1 MTADDAIE
9 QVALAIRSGIELFH
23 RLVNPYIMKR
33 EADARLY
40 AAKRDAEIEQLKFQ
54 NYDSTMRK
62 MPGLLHE
69 GSEIHDN
76 LNMTWFLNFHDIVE
90 RISDDDIQNIFAAI
104 MAGEL
109 ESPGRCSIRTMRVIA
124 DLSRDEA
131 RLFRKASGCITRLD
145 DRWIIPVPEFNEKI
159 IPLSYEDLLLLEDCG
174 LLHVSGGLFY
184 NREFDGQYT
193 QMNYQNRLLGVI
205 SPDEN
210 GGSMMIKV
218 GSISKLTKAGEELYD
233 ILTRYGMIEN
243 NDEFFIKYVKRLA
256 EIERK
261 LHVQLFCPKRDERD
275 NIVANE
281 PSMIDMSVDD
291 IKTLIENPAI

>member
-1 MTADDAIE
+1 
-9 QVALAIRSGIELFH
+9 
-23 RLVNPYIMKR
+23 
-33 EADARLY
+33 
-40 AAKRDAEIEQLKFQ
+40 
-54 NYDSTMRK
+54 
-62 MPGLLHE
+62 
-69 GSEIHDN
+69 
-76 LNMTWFLNFHDIVE
+76 
-90 RISDDDIQNIFAAI
+90 

-210 GGSMMIKV
+210 GDSMMIKV

-261 LHVQLFCPKRDERD
+261 LHVQLFRPKRDERD

-281 PSMIDMSVDD
+281 PNMIDMSVDD
-291 IKTLIENPAI
+291 IKTLIENPSI

>member
-9 QVALAIRSGIELFH
+9 QVALTIRSGIELFH

-76 LNMTWFLNFHDIVE
+76 LDMTWFLNFHDIVE

-131 RLFRKASGCITRLD
+131 RLFRKASGCIIHLD
-145 DRWIIPVPEFNEKI
+145 NKWVIPVPELNEKI

-174 LLHVSGGLFY
+174 LLHVSGGLSY
-184 NREFDGQYT
+184 NREFKGHNSL
-193 QMNYQNRLLGVI
+193 MNYQNRLLGI
-205 SPDEN
+205 LSPVEN
-210 GGSMMIKV
+210 GSSMKIKV
-218 GSISKLTKAGEELYD
+218 ESLSKLTRAGEELYD
-233 ILTRYGMIEN
+233 IMTRYGMIEN
-243 NDEFFIKYVKRLA
+243 NVGFFIKYVKHLA
-256 EIERK
+256 ETERK
-261 LHVQLFCPKRDERD
+261 LHVQLFRLRRNEDSS
-275 NIVANE
+275 IVTNG
-281 PSMIDMSVDD
+281 PDMIDKDCDD
-291 IKTLIENPAI
+291 IESLMKIPVI